1 MSHVHSS
8 KLSSK
13 SLPPW
18 TNLSGHRPANQGKK
32 TPGGANADDLRTHKT
47 FAKAGT
53 ISPYAVP
60 ERWMFVGEL
69 DKTSVGKIDK
79 KRLRERYGDQ

>member
-1 MSHVHSS
+1 MSE
-8 KLSSK
+8 
-13 SLPPW
+13 
-18 TNLSGHRPANQGKK
+18 

-79 KRLRERYGDQ
+79 KRLREQVAAGHIDIVHEPAFAAEDC